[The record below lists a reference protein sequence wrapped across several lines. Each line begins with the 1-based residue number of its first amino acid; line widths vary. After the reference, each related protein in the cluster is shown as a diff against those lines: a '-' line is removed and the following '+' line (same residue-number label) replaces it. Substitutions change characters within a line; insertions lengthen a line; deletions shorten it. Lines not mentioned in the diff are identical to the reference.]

1 VVVLDHVAEHD
12 EHGEGEEPRHHL
24 PRVHH
29 CADTGRRRAGRWPP
43 TAARGECVLPRDGA
57 VDWSGVTQW
66 PRGELGALTAEIC
79 LKKKMP
85 RFAILTRAGSPG
97 SCIDF
102 SVLSRPDP
110 DNTGLHLRLID

>member
-12 EHGEGEEPRHHL
+12 EHGEGQEPRHHL

-29 CADTGRRRAGRWPP
+29 CADTGRRRARRWPP
-43 TAARGECVLPRDGA
+43 TAARGECGLEWSDA
-57 VDWSGVTQW
+57 VAA
-66 PRGELGALTAEIC
+66 GEAGALTAEIC

-97 SCIDF
+97 S
-102 SVLSRPDP
+102 
-110 DNTGLHLRLID
+110 